1 LVEKRLNEKVMLT
14 KKIAILS
21 GYLAFVMF
29 AIAGCSKTSTI
40 VVNPGSSI
48 TETMSFE
55 KDIVPI
61 FTNSCAISGC
71 HSAGAKAPDLSAAN
85 AYKSLTDGNYYKAT
99 DPDNSVL
106 MMWLT
111 GKKSPVMPIGKGP
124 DETINAKIY
133 AWIKQGAKNN

>member
-1 LVEKRLNEKVMLT
+1 MLT
-14 KKIAILS
+14 KKIPILL
-21 GYLAFVMF
+21 GLFALILF
-29 AIAGCSKTSTI
+29 AIEGCSKTSTI

-55 KDIVPI
+55 KDITPI
-61 FTNSCAISGC
+61 LFNSCAMSGC
-71 HSAGAKAPDLSAAN
+71 HSSGAKAPDLSAAN

-124 DETINAKIY
+124 DEKINSKIY

>member
-1 LVEKRLNEKVMLT
+1 MLT
-14 KKIAILS
+14 KKIAIFS
-21 GYLAFVMF
+21 RFFVVVMF

-55 KDIVPI
+55 KDITPI
-61 FTNSCAISGC
+61 FMNSCAMSGC
-71 HSAGAKAPDLSAAN
+71 HSAGSKAPELTAAN
-85 AYKSLTDGNYYKAT
+85 AYKSLTDGNYFKVN

-124 DETINAKIY
+124 DETINAKVY

>member
-1 LVEKRLNEKVMLT
+1 MLT
-14 KKIAILS
+14 KKIAIFS
-21 GYLAFVMF
+21 GYFAFVIF

-48 TETMSFE
+48 TETISFE
-55 KDIVPI
+55 KDIAPI
-61 FTNSCAISGC
+61 FTNSCAMSGC
-71 HSAGAKAPDLSAAN
+71 HVPGAKAPDLSAVN

-124 DETINAKIY
+124 DVTINAKVY

>member
-1 LVEKRLNEKVMLT
+1 MLT

-21 GYLAFVMF
+21 GLFALTIF
-29 AIAGCSKTSTI
+29 AITGCYKTSTI
-40 VVNPGSSI
+40 VINPGSSI
-48 TETMSFE
+48 NETMSFE
-55 KDIVPI
+55 KDIIPL
-61 FTNSCAISGC
+61 FTNSCSISGC
-71 HSAGAKAPDLSAAN
+71 HSAGAKVPDLSVAN
-85 AYKSLTDGNYYKAT
+85 AYKSLTDGNYYKVN